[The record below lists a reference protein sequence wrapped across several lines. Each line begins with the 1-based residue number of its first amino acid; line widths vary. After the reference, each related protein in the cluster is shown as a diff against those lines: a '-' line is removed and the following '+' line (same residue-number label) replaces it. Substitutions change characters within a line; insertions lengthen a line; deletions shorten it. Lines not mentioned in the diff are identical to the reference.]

1 MSENPILGLTLN
13 QSHYTM
19 SPETVLILHNMIL
32 NSDLGEVAFH
42 RPRPWG
48 QDRRLEFIEFR
59 LLWDGKINRGE
70 VADHFN
76 VSIQQAS
83 LDFAQYM
90 FLTKENMEYDRREKV
105 YRATKQFTPL
115 FVAPDTQT
123 YLNELS
129 GLAAGTISPSF
140 SFMGAR
146 PSCDIVT
153 SPVRRVRTQV
163 LLPILW
169 AMRDGT
175 EIDMTYQSMRNPDPT
190 RQWIAPHSLAF
201 DGSRWHA
208 RAWCHRSS
216 RFRDFVLTRIE
227 EIHGRR
233 AGSGNPQGDE
243 EWQSY
248 FVVEIE
254 PNPSLTVSQRETVM
268 NDFGMVD
275 GRLSKTIRRALV
287 SYFVRHFGID
297 GAPGVGPII
306 WANRGQFEENVTQP

>member
-1 MSENPILGLTLN
+1 MKP
-13 QSHYTM
+13 
-19 SPETVLILHNMIL
+19 
-32 NSDLGEVAFH
+32 

-70 VADHFN
+70 VAEYFN

-83 LDFAQYM
+83 LDFARYM
-90 FLTKENMEYDRREKV
+90 VLAKDNMEYDRREKV
-105 YRATKQFTPL
+105 YRSTKLFTPL
-115 FVAPDTQT
+115 YIAPDTQT

-129 GLAAGTISPSF
+129 GLAMGTISPSF
-140 SFMGAR
+140 SFVGAR
-146 PSCDIVT
+146 PPCDVVT
-153 SPVRRVRTQV
+153 LPVRRVRREV

-175 EIDMTYQSMRNPDPT
+175 EIDITYQSMRSPDPT

-201 DGSRWHA
+201 DGTRWHA

-216 RFRDFVLTRIE
+216 RFRDFVLTRFE

-233 AGSGNPQGDE
+233 AGSVNLQDDV
-243 EWQSY
+243 EWHT
-248 FVVEIE
+248 FVVIEVE
-254 PNPSLTVSQRETVM
+254 PNPSLTTSQRESVIK
-268 NDFGMVD
+268 DFGMAE

-287 SYFVRHFGID
+287 SYFVRHLRID
-297 GAPGVGPII
+297 EAHANQPIV
-306 WANRGQFEENVTQP
+306 WANRSQFEEVKDDK

>member
-1 MSENPILGLTLN
+1 MLSDVDLEKKEEN
-13 QSHYTM
+13 S
-19 SPETVLILHNMIL
+19 
-32 NSDLGEVAFH
+32 

-70 VADHFN
+70 VAEYFN

-83 LDFAQYM
+83 LDFARYM
-90 FLTKENMEYDRREKV
+90 VLAKDNMEYDRREKV

-115 FVAPDTQT
+115 FIAPDTQT

-129 GLAAGTISPSF
+129 GLATGTISPSF
-140 SFMGAR
+140 SFMRAR
-146 PSCDIVT
+146 PPCDVVT
-153 SPVRRVRTQV
+153 LPVRRVRTEV

-169 AMRDGT
+169 AMRDGI
-175 EIDMTYQSMRNPDPT
+175 EIDITYQSMRSPDPT

-201 DGSRWHA
+201 DGTRWHA

-216 RFRDFVLTRIE
+216 LFRDFVLTRFQ

-233 AGSGNPQGDE
+233 AGSVNLQEDV
-243 EWQSY
+243 EWQTF

-254 PNPSLTVSQRETVM
+254 PNPNLTMTQRESVS

-287 SYFVRHFGID
+287 SYFVRHLRID
-297 GAPGVGPII
+297 EDQEAQPIV
-306 WANRGQFEENVTQP
+306 WANRSQFEDVKNDK

>member
-1 MSENPILGLTLN
+1 M
-13 QSHYTM
+13 
-19 SPETVLILHNMIL
+19 
-32 NSDLGEVAFH
+32 
-42 RPRPWG
+42 
-48 QDRRLEFIEFR
+48 EFIEFR

-70 VADHFN
+70 VVEYFN

-83 LDFAQYM
+83 LDFAKYM
-90 FLTKENMEYDRREKV
+90 FLAKDNMEYDRREKV

-129 GLAAGTISPSF
+129 GLATGTISPSF

-146 PSCDIVT
+146 PPCDVVT
-153 SPVRRVRTQV
+153 LPVRRVRTEV

-175 EIDMTYQSMRNPDPT
+175 EIDITYQSMRSPDPT

-201 DGSRWHA
+201 DGTRWHA

-216 RFRDFVLTRIE
+216 LFRDFVLTRFQ

-233 AGSGNPQGDE
+233 AGSVNLQEDL
-243 EWQSY
+243 EWQTF

-254 PNPSLTVSQRETVM
+254 PNPNLTITQRESVS
-268 NDFGMVD
+268 NDFGMAD
-275 GRLSKTIRRALV
+275 GKLSKTIRRALV
-287 SYFVRHFGID
+287 SYFVRHLRID
-297 GAPGVGPII
+297 GAQKAQPIV
-306 WANRGQFEENVTQP
+306 WANRSQFEDVKNDK

>member
-1 MSENPILGLTLN
+1 MDKPRMLSDVDLEKKEEN
-13 QSHYTM
+13 S
-19 SPETVLILHNMIL
+19 
-32 NSDLGEVAFH
+32 

-70 VADHFN
+70 VAEYFN

-83 LDFAQYM
+83 LDFARYM
-90 FLTKENMEYDRREKV
+90 VLAKDNMEYDRREKV

-115 FVAPDTQT
+115 FIAPDTQT

-129 GLAAGTISPSF
+129 GLATGTISPSF
-140 SFMGAR
+140 SFMRAR
-146 PSCDIVT
+146 PPCDVVT
-153 SPVRRVRTQV
+153 LPVRRVCTEI

-175 EIDMTYQSMRNPDPT
+175 EIDMTYQSMRSPDPT

-201 DGSRWHA
+201 DGTRWHA

-216 RFRDFVLTRIE
+216 LFRDFVLTRFQ

-233 AGSGNPQGDE
+233 AGSVNLQEDM
-243 EWQSY
+243 EWQTF

-254 PNPSLTVSQRETVM
+254 PNPNLTITQRESVI
-268 NDFGMVD
+268 NDFGTVD

-287 SYFVRHFGID
+287 SYFVRHLRID
-297 GAPGVGPII
+297 EDQEAQPIV
-306 WANRGQFEENVTQP
+306 WVNRSQFEDVKNDQ

>member
-1 MSENPILGLTLN
+1 MENLGMLSDVDLEKE
-13 QSHYTM
+13 
-19 SPETVLILHNMIL
+19 ET
-32 NSDLGEVAFH
+32 S

-70 VADHFN
+70 VAEYFN
-76 VSIQQAS
+76 VSIQHAS
-83 LDFAQYM
+83 LDFARYM
-90 FLTKENMEYDRREKV
+90 VLAKDNMEYDRREKV

-115 FVAPDTQT
+115 FIAPDTQT

-129 GLAAGTISPSF
+129 GLATGTMSPSF

-146 PSCDIVT
+146 PPCDVVT
-153 SPVRRVRTQV
+153 LPVRRVRTDV

-175 EIDMTYQSMRNPDPT
+175 EIDITYQSMRSPEPT

-201 DGSRWHA
+201 DGTRWHA

-216 RFRDFVLTRIE
+216 RFRDFVLTRFQ

-233 AGSGNPQGDE
+233 AGSINPHDDV
-243 EWQSY
+243 EWQTF

-254 PNPSLTVSQRETVM
+254 PNPNLTTSQRKSVI

-287 SYFVRHFGID
+287 SYFIRHLRID
-297 GAPGVGPII
+297 ETQEAQPIV
-306 WANRGQFEENVTQP
+306 WANRNQFEDAKDTN

>member
-1 MSENPILGLTLN
+1 MDKPRMLSDVDLEKKEEN
-13 QSHYTM
+13 S
-19 SPETVLILHNMIL
+19 
-32 NSDLGEVAFH
+32 

-70 VADHFN
+70 VAEYFN

-83 LDFAQYM
+83 LDFARYM
-90 FLTKENMEYDRREKV
+90 VLAKDNMEYDRREKV

-115 FVAPDTQT
+115 FIAPDTQT

-129 GLAAGTISPSF
+129 GLATGTISPSF
-140 SFMGAR
+140 SFMRAR
-146 PSCDIVT
+146 PPCDVVT
-153 SPVRRVRTQV
+153 LPVRRVCTEI

-175 EIDMTYQSMRNPDPT
+175 EIDMTYQSMRSPDPT

-201 DGSRWHA
+201 DGTRWHA

-216 RFRDFVLTRIE
+216 LFRDFVLTRFQ

-233 AGSGNPQGDE
+233 AGSVNLQEDM
-243 EWQSY
+243 EWQTF

-254 PNPSLTVSQRETVM
+254 PNPNLTITQRESVI
-268 NDFGMVD
+268 NDFGTVD

-287 SYFVRHFGID
+287 SYFVRHLRID
-297 GAPGVGPII
+297 EDQEAQPIV
-306 WANRGQFEENVTQP
+306 WVNRSQFEDVKNDK

>member
-1 MSENPILGLTLN
+1 MLSDVDLEKKEEN
-13 QSHYTM
+13 S
-19 SPETVLILHNMIL
+19 
-32 NSDLGEVAFH
+32 

-70 VADHFN
+70 VAEYFN

-83 LDFAQYM
+83 LDFARYM
-90 FLTKENMEYDRREKV
+90 VLAKDNMEYDRREKV
-105 YRATKQFTPL
+105 YRATKQFIPL
-115 FVAPDTQT
+115 FIAPDTQT

-129 GLAAGTISPSF
+129 GLATGTISPSF
-140 SFMGAR
+140 SFMRAR
-146 PSCDIVT
+146 PPCDVVT
-153 SPVRRVRTQV
+153 LPVRRVRTEV

-169 AMRDGT
+169 AMRDGI
-175 EIDMTYQSMRNPDPT
+175 EIDMTYQSMRSPDPT

-201 DGSRWHA
+201 DGTRWHA

-216 RFRDFVLTRIE
+216 LFRDFVLTRFQ

-233 AGSGNPQGDE
+233 AGSVNLQEDV
-243 EWQSY
+243 EWQTF

-254 PNPSLTVSQRETVM
+254 PNPNLTITQRESVS

-287 SYFVRHFGID
+287 SYFVRHLRID
-297 GAPGVGPII
+297 EDQEAQPIV
-306 WANRGQFEENVTQP
+306 WANRSQFEDVKNENETAKGAPNA

>member
-1 MSENPILGLTLN
+1 MLSDVDLEKKEEN
-13 QSHYTM
+13 S
-19 SPETVLILHNMIL
+19 
-32 NSDLGEVAFH
+32 

-70 VADHFN
+70 VAEYFN

-83 LDFAQYM
+83 LDFARYM
-90 FLTKENMEYDRREKV
+90 VLAKDNMEYDRREKV

-115 FVAPDTQT
+115 FIAPDTQT

-129 GLAAGTISPSF
+129 GLATGTISPSF
-140 SFMGAR
+140 SFMRAR
-146 PSCDIVT
+146 PPCDVVT
-153 SPVRRVRTQV
+153 LPVRRVRTEV

-169 AMRDGT
+169 AMRDGI
-175 EIDMTYQSMRNPDPT
+175 EIDITYQSMRSPDPT

-201 DGSRWHA
+201 DGTRWHA

-216 RFRDFVLTRIE
+216 LFRDFVLTRFQ

-233 AGSGNPQGDE
+233 AGSANLREDV
-243 EWQSY
+243 EWQTF

-254 PNPSLTVSQRETVM
+254 PNPNLTMTQRESVS

-287 SYFVRHFGID
+287 SYFVRHLRID
-297 GAPGVGPII
+297 EDQEAQPIV
-306 WANRGQFEENVTQP
+306 WANRSQFEDVKNDK

>member
-1 MSENPILGLTLN
+1 MLSDVDLEKKEENL
-13 QSHYTM
+13 
-19 SPETVLILHNMIL
+19 
-32 NSDLGEVAFH
+32 

-70 VADHFN
+70 VAEYFN

-83 LDFAQYM
+83 LDFARYM
-90 FLTKENMEYDRREKV
+90 VLAKDNMEYDRREKV

-115 FVAPDTQT
+115 FIAPDTQT

-129 GLAAGTISPSF
+129 GLATGTISPSF
-140 SFMGAR
+140 SFMRAR
-146 PSCDIVT
+146 PPCDVVT
-153 SPVRRVRTQV
+153 LPVRRVRTEV

-169 AMRDGT
+169 AMRDGI
-175 EIDMTYQSMRNPDPT
+175 EIDMTYQSMRSPDPT

-201 DGSRWHA
+201 DGTRWHA
-208 RAWCHRSS
+208 RAWCHRSFL
-216 RFRDFVLTRIE
+216 FRDFVLTRFQ

-233 AGSGNPQGDE
+233 AGSVNLQEDV
-243 EWQSY
+243 EWQTF

-254 PNPSLTVSQRETVM
+254 PNPNLTITQRESVS

-287 SYFVRHFGID
+287 SYFVRHLRID
-297 GAPGVGPII
+297 EDQEAQPIV
-306 WANRGQFEENVTQP
+306 WANRSQFEDVKNDNETAKGAPNA

>member
-1 MSENPILGLTLN
+1 MLSDVDLEKKEEN
-13 QSHYTM
+13 S
-19 SPETVLILHNMIL
+19 
-32 NSDLGEVAFH
+32 

-70 VADHFN
+70 VAEYFN

-83 LDFAQYM
+83 LDFARYM
-90 FLTKENMEYDRREKV
+90 VLAKDNMEYDRREKV

-115 FVAPDTQT
+115 FIAPDTQT

-129 GLAAGTISPSF
+129 GLATGTISPSF
-140 SFMGAR
+140 SFMRAR
-146 PSCDIVT
+146 PPCDVVT
-153 SPVRRVRTQV
+153 LPVRRVCTEI

-175 EIDMTYQSMRNPDPT
+175 EIDMTYQSMRSPDPT

-201 DGSRWHA
+201 DGTRWHA

-216 RFRDFVLTRIE
+216 LFRDFVLTRFQ

-233 AGSGNPQGDE
+233 AGSVNLQEDM
-243 EWQSY
+243 EWQTF

-254 PNPSLTVSQRETVM
+254 PNPNLTITQRESVI
-268 NDFGMVD
+268 NDFGTVD

-287 SYFVRHFGID
+287 SYFVRHLRID
-297 GAPGVGPII
+297 EDQEAQPIV
-306 WANRGQFEENVTQP
+306 WVNRSQFEDVKNDK